1 MWRVFFPIYINQPLG
16 QSTPKLPY
24 GEPLVWEISRVVNYI
39 FLLFLSP
46 LLSPPSSISAFVS
59 AHPSGLRRMPPS
71 PRHFSNVPATPWGSS
86 CRNAASRQRRPSC
99 LWATDREQAFLHA
112 RKITKLSPFCTCT
125 YKSAIKRYKASRVG
139 AQSILHVDLLY
150 PFNLFIFMLNRVP
163 SFCQSTSLHLMQLQ
177 IDRPV
182 LATSKLHRAACKRAP
197 WWIVE
202 GQPLHALNSFAHD
215 DNHLYL

>member
-1 MWRVFFPIYINQPLG
+1 
-16 QSTPKLPY
+16 
-24 GEPLVWEISRVVNYI
+24 
-39 FLLFLSP
+39 
-46 LLSPPSSISAFVS
+46 
-59 AHPSGLRRMPPS
+59 MPPS
-71 PRHFSNVPATPWGSS
+71 PRYFSNVLATPWGAS

-139 AQSILHVDLLY
+139 AQSILHCRFLY

-202 GQPLHALNSFAHD
+202 GQPLHALIPLPMMIVIFIFNLSFEREVPKISFLP
-215 DNHLYL
+215 NNPF